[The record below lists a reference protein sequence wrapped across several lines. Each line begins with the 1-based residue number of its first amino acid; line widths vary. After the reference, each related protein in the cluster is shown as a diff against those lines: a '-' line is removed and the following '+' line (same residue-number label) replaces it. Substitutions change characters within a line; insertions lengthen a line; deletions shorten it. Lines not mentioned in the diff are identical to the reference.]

1 MLMVSC
7 RIGGGGCG
15 TIICDSRLTTGP
27 VVVGVTADSRSV
39 GGASCL
45 PPQATTKTSIVTA
58 RSVSSIAVRFIV
70 CFSFL
75 RLRRQRVSGHP
86 FTLDPTR
93 HRALPSVDPRLLPA
107 PRTPDPTL
115 ALWHPL
121 PRHPGSPTLG
131 RLGPVSGYPLPA
143 AIPGPVSRHPDR
155 RQQRRQWDHFLPLR
169 RGRL

>member
-7 RIGGGGCG
+7 RSGGGGCG

-45 PPQATTKTSIVTA
+45 PPQATTKTSVVTA

-75 RLRRQRVSGHP
+75 RLRRQRA
-86 FTLDPTR
+86 R
-93 HRALPSVDPRLLPA
+93 HRALPSADPRLLPA

-115 ALWHPL
+115 VLWHPL

-131 RLGPVSGYPLPA
+131 RLGP
-143 AIPGPVSRHPDR
+143 
-155 RQQRRQWDHFLPLR
+155 
-169 RGRL
+169 